1 MLDRTVRCLSAA
13 QGAFMLR
20 LSRRTQL
27 IGSFAAGALVSG
39 VVLAFA
45 MNSPAVS
52 ATAPSKPARAATAV
66 PFVVAAQSQLDLLRN
81 AAASGDE
88 FSNWT
93 LSNALLDKFDSTGD
107 SDDLYEAMI
116 WADRRWDIDGKHDL
130 ASRIVD
136 RYCGH
141 RVVRWH
147 RFCVQGE

>member
-1 MLDRTVRCLSAA
+1 
-13 QGAFMLR
+13 MLR

-107 SDDLYEAMI
+107 SDDLYEAMV
-116 WADRRWDIDGKHDL
+116 WVDRQWDMDGKHEV
-130 ASRIVD
+130 AARVVD

-147 RFCVQGE
+147 RFCAQGK